1 MKKIFLLVAA
11 VTLTARGIRAQ
22 VQVNGQ
28 LKALINQ
35 SFSYF
40 PNLKEAQNTVTAAQ
54 QKLDLT
60 RIDNLPTVSGDAN
73 YTYVQPKIELPFPM
87 GPSGQIEN
95 FQFAAVHNYG
105 GAIGGS
111 YTLLDFGRLKANIE
125 KAKTELE
132 YSKHNVDYNRSML
145 ALQVST
151 IYYNII
157 FLQGAIGIQDS
168 VIGFLNENK
177 AIVESKLKNGDA
189 IKVDLLNIQAQVDIE
204 TNRKVDLENSLQ
216 KQIILMNYTT
226 GTTAQPGNAFDF
238 DIPAKTEADA
248 LTEAQANNYDFL
260 LAKDRIK
267 QSKDELGVTK
277 LTNRPFVDVG
287 ANVGVKNNYVP
298 NVNDPRFNYNA
309 GINLHVPIYNG
320 GRTKQQIRLA
330 ETNVRQ
336 NELAIESLDNNYRKE
351 IDQALTDIQSNLD
364 RIKHTEGQI
373 EQNRVAQELT
383 ASRFKNGVATNL
395 DLTNAS
401 TNLQRAQLTRLQYE
415 FQLCLAKVQLA
426 NLLGYQYWQ

>member
-1 MKKIFLLVAA
+1 MKKILLFFIAL
-11 VTLTARGIRAQ
+11 TLTVKSIQAQ

-28 LKALINQ
+28 LKNLINQ
-35 SFSYF
+35 SFGYF

-60 RIDNLPTVSGDAN
+60 RIENLPTVSGDAN
-73 YTYVQPKIELPFPM
+73 YTYVQPKIELPFPA
-87 GPSGQIEN
+87 GPGGQIEN

-105 GAIGGS
+105 GVIGGS
-111 YTLLDFGRLKANIE
+111 YTLMDFGRLKANIE
-125 KAKTELE
+125 KAKTELQ

-145 ALQVST
+145 ALQVAS

-157 FLQGAIGIQDS
+157 FLEKAIAIQDS
-168 VIGFLNENK
+168 VIEFLNENK

-226 GTTAQPGNAFDF
+226 GTSIQPGNEFDF
-238 DIPAKTEADA
+238 DIPVKPSADA
-248 LTEAQANNYDFL
+248 LSEAQTNNYDFL

-267 QSKDELGVTK
+267 QAQDELGVTK
-277 LTNRPFVDVG
+277 LTNRPYVDLG

-309 GINLHVPIYNG
+309 GINLHIPIYNG
-320 GRTKQQIRLA
+320 GRTKQQIKLA

-336 NELAIESLDNNYRKE
+336 NELAIESLGNDYKKD
-351 IDQALTDIQSNLD
+351 IDQALTDIESNIN
-364 RIKHTEGQI
+364 RIKHTAGQI

-426 NLLGYQYWQ
+426 NLMGYQYWQ